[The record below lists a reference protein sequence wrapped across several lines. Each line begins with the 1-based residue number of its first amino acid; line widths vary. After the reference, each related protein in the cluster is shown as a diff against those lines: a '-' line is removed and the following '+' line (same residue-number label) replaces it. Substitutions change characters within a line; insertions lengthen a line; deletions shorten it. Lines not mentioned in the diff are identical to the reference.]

1 MPETES
7 AENARRAALD
17 IASGQRAA
25 RFGKRLSDV
34 TAIIA
39 ANVLLWLMWS
49 LISEPGKFGTDPV
62 PGYLW
67 CAAFAVLATASSVT
81 ATVASGGPVPL
92 VSVVSA
98 LAMWGLLPIT
108 MFFTVWLV
116 LLGTVFAVLPAIF
129 LAGPLLL
136 AGASRRLI
144 RRGRLARG
152 TGLLLI
158 GLFYT
163 IGVVALWVPALPLAT
178 WLPVILW
185 HLMLAVAAAGALARD
200 VRLGRA

>member
-49 LISEPGKFGTDPV
+49 LISEPGKFGADPV